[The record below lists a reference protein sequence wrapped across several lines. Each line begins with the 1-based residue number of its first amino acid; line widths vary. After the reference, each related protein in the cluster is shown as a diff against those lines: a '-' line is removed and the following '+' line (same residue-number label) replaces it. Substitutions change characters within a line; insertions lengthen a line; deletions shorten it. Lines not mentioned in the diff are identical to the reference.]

1 MKLEDAVRKSLT
13 IDGVECS
20 SVREFISKLEKAK
33 NLSMVVYVNTKLVCS
48 GPALLRSDN
57 NWIIASADCQISFKE
72 SVSVDSI
79 RVYIKQGST
88 ELFESVTT
96 NCNTIIPANDTLATF
111 YVCLGNDAPYNELAK
126 RVPESRFTP
135 ISVNRI
141 PDTSFD
147 DITSTLNDG
156 ADVIIDDG
164 GDGGYDHQPDVL
176 ATSGTLS
183 VQIIGSTNLVAQP
196 LFLDDETFSPGFEL
210 QITQNVSHTLMIP
223 LVDVSAEISISDMD
237 GLCLDGDIQY
247 VDPLPDD
254 QQRPDIVKN
263 ALVTFTISVDY
274 VLLNVNAWVA
284 ETP

>member
-1 MKLEDAVRKSLT
+1 MKLEDAVRKGLI

-57 NWIIASADCQISFKE
+57 NWIIASADCQMSFKE

-96 NCNTIIPANDTLATF
+96 NCNMIIPANDTLATF

-156 ADVIIDDG
+156 ADVTIDDG
-164 GDGGYDHQPDVL
+164 GDDHQPDVL

-196 LFLDDETFSPGFEL
+196 LWLDDETFSPGSEL
-210 QITQNVSHTLMIP
+210 QVTQNVSHTLMIP
-223 LVDVSAEISISDMD
+223 LVDVSAEISISDAD
-237 GLCLDGDIQY
+237 GLYLDGDIQY

-263 ALVTFTISVDY
+263 ALVTFTMSVDY
-274 VLLNVNAWVA
+274 VLLNVNAWAA